1 MKIVID
7 ASVAVK
13 WLISERSGEQDTDRA
28 IAILG
33 AINRGSAIPIQPAH
47 WVAETV
53 AVIARLAPHRALPAI
68 ALLTHNRFQ
77 FTASRAVYRR
87 AAILADTLNHYM
99 FDTLYQAVALEE
111 DATLV
116 TADERYLAK
125 ALPHGRIVS
134 LDEFVVS

>member
-1 MKIVID
+1 MKIVVD

-13 WLISERSGEQDTDRA
+13 WLISERPGEQNLDRA

-33 AINRGSAIPIQPAH
+33 AFNRGSVITIQPAH
-47 WVAETV
+47 WVVETV
-53 AVIARLAPHRALPAI
+53 AVIASIAPDRALPAI

-77 FTASRAVYRR
+77 ISASRAVYRR
-87 AAILADTLNHYM
+87 AAMLADTLNHHM
-99 FDTLYQAVALEE
+99 IDTLYHAVALEE

-125 ALPHGRIVS
+125 ALQHRRIVG
-134 LDEFVVS
+134 LGHFVVS